1 MKRWLGCALTMA
13 VVLGLLAG
21 APLSGATEETDAG
34 GRPTVAAP
42 LDGGALGNG
51 FRKAAASGGLELY
64 LHEGNGEIAV
74 RDTAKDVLWTSSP
87 VDREEEEFA
96 KGVFKMSLSSLLT
109 LTVVD
114 SNSNSATESTLTCYT
129 ECVLSD
135 GGVTYEYLDNGF
147 RVILRFVDY
156 GITVPL
162 EITLED
168 GALCAAVD
176 SKKIEET
183 TASWIRTLSIL
194 PYFGAANQSAEGYLL
209 VPDGC
214 GALIRFNNG
223 KTTANLYE
231 EEVYGADLSK
241 VSDTSKRVAQQ
252 AYLPVFG
259 LNNGENGYLAVID
272 GGAANA
278 SIRAE
283 VAGKRTSYNAASAF
297 FTLRDSNVTSIGDN
311 QVTDYEEKVKDIG
324 RMSVRYYFYS
334 NGGGYSE
341 MARLYRSH
349 LMEQQGMEQKDVSRA
364 AYIQVLNSYP
374 KESSFL
380 GFSFKKQE
388 ELTSYDETRV
398 LLERLM
404 TGGVDTVRA
413 VLKNWDTGSVK
424 ESITQ
429 KPQISSALG
438 GSKAFWRLQEFGE
451 EKQVPLY
458 LSTRLAGYRSNGWL
472 ANMKDAARNISNVNI
487 KRYDYS
493 LSTSRQD
500 IATDPQYLLAPSRLM
515 QKTEKLAAAFHKK
528 NLNTISVDDIATMVY
543 ADYTKGSPS
552 TKSQTAESFTK
563 ALEHLRQQGMTMT
576 SEGAN
581 GYALPYLNA
590 VVSVP
595 VTHSGF
601 DLEDE
606 AVPFYQ
612 LVLNG
617 VMEYTTPAVNLSS
630 DPRSMFLK
638 ALETGSNLHYLLAD
652 NGGGTLEGT
661 RYSRYYSLDCED
673 WLETMMEQYAEYRQV
688 WEKSGGMVIA
698 DHMLLEKDVTVTT
711 YANGCR
717 LVVNYSG
724 AAVETAYG
732 WVDAGDYLLA
742 EGA

>member
-1 MKRWLGCALTMA
+1 
-13 VVLGLLAG
+13 
-21 APLSGATEETDAG
+21 
-34 GRPTVAAP
+34 
-42 LDGGALGNG
+42 
-51 FRKAAASGGLELY
+51 
-64 LHEGNGEIAV
+64 
-74 RDTAKDVLWTSSP
+74 
-87 VDREEEEFA
+87 
-96 KGVFKMSLSSLLT
+96 
-109 LTVVD
+109 
-114 SNSNSATESTLTCYT
+114 
-129 ECVLSD
+129 
-135 GGVTYEYLDNGF
+135 
-147 RVILRFVDY
+147 
-156 GITVPL
+156 
-162 EITLED
+162 
-168 GALCAAVD
+168 
-176 SKKIEET
+176 
-183 TASWIRTLSIL
+183 
-194 PYFGAANQSAEGYLL
+194 
-209 VPDGC
+209 
-214 GALIRFNNG
+214 
-223 KTTANLYE
+223 
-231 EEVYGADLSK
+231 
-241 VSDTSKRVAQQ
+241 
-252 AYLPVFG
+252 
-259 LNNGENGYLAVID
+259 
-272 GGAANA
+272 
-278 SIRAE
+278 
-283 VAGKRTSYNAASAF
+283 
-297 FTLRDSNVTSIGDN
+297 
-311 QVTDYEEKVKDIG
+311 
-324 RMSVRYYFYS
+324 MSVRYYFYS

-388 ELTSYDETRV
+388 ELTSYDETRE

-438 GSKAFWRLQEFGE
+438 GSKAFWRLQAFGE